1 MTAPSSEMQLGG
13 NSRENKSDLARVFPR
28 VSLVY

>member
-1 MTAPSSEMQLGG
+1 MTGPSSEMQLGG
-13 NSRENKSDLARVFPR
+13 SPRENKSDLALFSPR